1 MFNKIWIRKYP
12 RPQKFMFDN
21 RSEFK
26 RDFNTLIKDFEIK
39 TVLMK
44 IKNPQDNA
52 PVELVHQLILDM
64 LVTKDLDNKVL
75 DYMDP

>member
-1 MFNKIWIRKYP
+1 
-12 RPQKFMFDN
+12 MFDN